1 MENEITEMNNDTSE
15 HQGLLGATE
24 REMMLAVTG
33 QHKPLGYPRHP
44 MKMADGQDYEEY
56 EIPEAD
62 KRKVFEELYLF
73 DNVPAMDEV
82 MLDMHSD
89 TQFRVSDY
97 KAIRQDGG
105 NFLVAP
111 LYANY
116 GGTLLDW
123 MPVRMI
129 SKSKDDKEIA
139 VCVVAQEFKRKD
151 GDDE

>member
-56 EIPEAD
+56 EIPKTD
-62 KRKVFEELYLF
+62 KWKVLEELYLF
-73 DNVPAMDEV
+73 DNIPDMNTL
-82 MLDMHSD
+82 MLDIHSD
-89 TQFRVSDY
+89 TQFLVSDY

-105 NFLVAP
+105 NFIVAP
-111 LYANY
+111 LYAKY

-123 MPVRMI
+123 MPVGMI
-129 SKSKDDKEIA
+129 PKPKDNKEIA
-139 VCVVAQEFKRKD
+139 VCVVTQEFKMKD
-151 GDDE
+151 GDEE